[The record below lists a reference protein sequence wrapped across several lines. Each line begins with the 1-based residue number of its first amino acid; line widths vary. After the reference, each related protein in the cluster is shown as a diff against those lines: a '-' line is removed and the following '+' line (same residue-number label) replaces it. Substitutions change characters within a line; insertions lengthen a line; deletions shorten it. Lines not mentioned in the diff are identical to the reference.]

1 MKNIFPYKIEILPSE
16 PQEINSNPK
25 KTDKNSFRKSRN
37 ITNNF
42 SLYQNNVI
50 NNYLLTETKTYDNFS
65 SKVFSTSTTDKL
77 KTINK
82 NIMNKNFTKQKS
94 IIKLVKKN
102 TINIQNNNNKFP
114 LITPQ
119 KTFKKQNTVTFLDT
133 FKFKKKK
140 ISSHSLEKVKLM
152 NEPIRN
158 NYIKKSSLRIN
169 SNHNSFKS
177 EINIKE
183 KLSKSLFNSNR
194 KKKNSNTSISN
205 ISSKRISIESFNS
218 DNSNSKNNFID
229 VEKLSKN
236 LEDKNICIK
245 KEIKKK
251 KTYHED
257 LFQNIFKNEKV
268 ISKKFINDMHYK
280 FEKIESKALDT
291 KIIFIDNII
300 EGINN
305 NRLIFNDREKL
316 YKDMEKRLF
325 FKFSID
331 KVKDE
336 IFIKKQNNYFFYIM
350 KKVKEK
356 NDNKFSTLLYSLNN
370 YIGESYLN
378 INIYKNIYE
387 EKNIN
392 INIHKRYKIFKK
404 SSKSFLSNYS
414 NKSIHLQK
422 SIKKIHHSKNNF
434 LSLMIINKR
443 YNFNIIKNFYSIE
456 YNSFL
461 NKLEKNKSND
471 DNAKSKQLLKQNT
484 FNMKTFVK
492 KRTNKF
498 LKMPSQRSNHEH
510 NTLRSLRSFRSM
522 KSFYE
527 NDDLNTN
534 VKYLIFKSLKNNEF
548 YKRNK
553 IYHIVHHKGKST
565 PVLFN
570 FHLNKNDNEDSI
582 EENINDNNHVNH
594 KYKFHMTQ
602 NNMVYKVNEY
612 KNYIISSLKA
622 AEKAIFYIKD
632 RNFPFFKKIFEEK
645 NLNPDI
651 RDDNGNPLLIL
662 AVQSNSFQTVNYL
675 LNKGA
680 NPNIQNLNLN
690 TPLHYALT
698 FHNFEIADML
708 IQTGAN
714 EKIKNKM
721 GNTPWECLNSGA
733 SIV

>member
-1 MKNIFPYKIEILPSE
+1 MKNISPYKIEINSLPPE
-16 PQEINSNPK
+16 LQEINSNQK

-65 SKVFSTSTTDKL
+65 SKVFSTSTTDKI

-82 NIMNKNFTKQKS
+82 NIINKNFGKKKS

-102 TINIQNNNNKFP
+102 TINIEKNNKFP
-114 LITPQ
+114 LISPQ

-133 FKFKKKK
+133 FKFKNKKN
-140 ISSHSLEKVKLM
+140 SSQSLEKVKLQ
-152 NEPIRN
+152 NEPIKN
-158 NYIKKSSLRIN
+158 NYIKKSSLKLN
-169 SNHNSFKS
+169 SNNNSFKS
-177 EINIKE
+177 QISIKE
-183 KLSKSLFNSNR
+183 NLSKSLFNLN
-194 KKKNSNTSISN
+194 KNKKNSNTSISN
-205 ISSKRISIESFNS
+205 ISSKRISIESINS
-218 DNSNSKNNFID
+218 DNSNSNNYLLNI
-229 VEKLSKN
+229 EKLSKN
-236 LEDKNICIK
+236 LENKNISIK
-245 KEIKKK
+245 KSIKKK

-257 LFQNIFKNEKV
+257 LFQNIFENEKV
-268 ISKKFINDMHYK
+268 ISKKFINDLQYK
-280 FEKIESKALDT
+280 FEKIESKILDT
-291 KIIFIDNII
+291 KIIYIDNII

-325 FKFSID
+325 FKFSLE
-331 KVKDE
+331 KLRDE

-350 KKVKEK
+350 KKEKEK
-356 NDNKFSTLLYSLNN
+356 KIKNFSTLLYSFNN
-370 YIGESYLN
+370 YIGEKYLN
-378 INIYKNIYE
+378 INIYKNVYE
-387 EKNIN
+387 DKNF
-392 INIHKRYKIFKK
+392 NIHRKYKIFKK
-404 SSKSFLSNYS
+404 SSQSFLSSYS

-422 SIKKIHHSKNNF
+422 SLKKIHHSKINY
-434 LSLMIINKR
+434 LSIMIVNKK

-456 YNSFL
+456 YNYIL
-461 NKLEKNKSND
+461 NKLEKHKLKLD
-471 DNAKSKQLLKQNT
+471 GKSKEFLKQNT

-498 LKMPSQRSNHEH
+498 LRIPSQRSNHEH
-510 NTLRSLRSFRSM
+510 NTLRSFRSFRSM

-527 NDDLNTN
+527 NDSLSSNI
-534 VKYLIFKSLKNNEF
+534 KHLIYKSLKNNEF

-553 IYHIVHHKGKST
+553 IFHIVHHKGKST
-565 PVLFN
+565 PIIFN
-570 FHLNKNDNEDSI
+570 FHLNKKEDEDSI
-582 EENINDNNHVNH
+582 EENNGKKINN
-594 KYKFHMTQ
+594 KYKFQMSQ
-602 NNMVYKVNEY
+602 NNMVFKVNEY
-612 KNYIISSLKA
+612 KNCIINSLKA

-680 NPNIQNLNLN
+680 NPNVQNYNLN

>member
-1 MKNIFPYKIEILPSE
+1 MKNINPYKIEIHSPPSE

-42 SLYQNNVI
+42 SVYQNNVI

-77 KTINK
+77 KKINPNIINK
-82 NIMNKNFTKQKS
+82 NFAKKKS

-102 TINIQNNNNKFP
+102 TTNLGNNNNKFP

-140 ISSHSLEKVKLM
+140 ISSHSLEKVKLT

-158 NYIKKSSLRIN
+158 NFIKKSSLRIN

-177 EINIKE
+177 EINIKDH
-183 KLSKSLFNSNR
+183 LSKSLFNSSK

-218 DNSNSKNNFID
+218 DNSNSKNCIVD

-236 LEDKNICIK
+236 LEEKNICIK
-245 KEIKKK
+245 KLIKKK

-257 LFQNIFKNEKV
+257 LFQNIFENEKV

-325 FKFSID
+325 FKFSLD
-331 KVKDE
+331 KLRDE
-336 IFIKKQNNYFFYIM
+336 IFIKKQHNYFFYVM
-350 KKVKEK
+350 KKEK
-356 NDNKFSTLLYSLNN
+356 KKNNKFSTLLYSLNN
-370 YIGESYLN
+370 YIGEAYLN

-387 EKNIN
+387 EKNIS
-392 INIHKRYKIFKK
+392 IHKRYKVFKK

-422 SIKKIHHSKNNF
+422 SIKKIHHSKTNF

-456 YNSFL
+456 YN
-461 NKLEKNKSND
+461 
-471 DNAKSKQLLKQNT
+471 T
-484 FNMKTFVK
+484 
-492 KRTNKF
+492 
-498 LKMPSQRSNHEH
+498 QRSNHEH

-527 NDDLNTN
+527 NDDLNSN

-553 IYHIVHHKGKST
+553 IFHIVHHKGKST

-570 FHLNKNDNEDSI
+570 FHLNKNNNEDSE
-582 EENINDNNHVNH
+582 EENTNDNHMNR
-594 KYKFHMTQ
+594 KYKFQMTQ

-622 AEKAIFYIKD
+622 VERAIFYIKD

-645 NLNPDI
+645 NLSPDI

>member
-1 MKNIFPYKIEILPSE
+1 
-16 PQEINSNPK
+16 
-25 KTDKNSFRKSRN
+25 
-37 ITNNF
+37 
-42 SLYQNNVI
+42 
-50 NNYLLTETKTYDNFS
+50 
-65 SKVFSTSTTDKL
+65 
-77 KTINK
+77 
-82 NIMNKNFTKQKS
+82 
-94 IIKLVKKN
+94 
-102 TINIQNNNNKFP
+102 
-114 LITPQ
+114 
-119 KTFKKQNTVTFLDT
+119 
-133 FKFKKKK
+133 
-140 ISSHSLEKVKLM
+140 
-152 NEPIRN
+152 
-158 NYIKKSSLRIN
+158 
-169 SNHNSFKS
+169 
-177 EINIKE
+177 
-183 KLSKSLFNSNR
+183 
-194 KKKNSNTSISN
+194 
-205 ISSKRISIESFNS
+205 
-218 DNSNSKNNFID
+218 
-229 VEKLSKN
+229 
-236 LEDKNICIK
+236 
-245 KEIKKK
+245 
-251 KTYHED
+251 
-257 LFQNIFKNEKV
+257 
-268 ISKKFINDMHYK
+268 
-280 FEKIESKALDT
+280 
-291 KIIFIDNII
+291 
-300 EGINN
+300 
-305 NRLIFNDREKL
+305 
-316 YKDMEKRLF
+316 
-325 FKFSID
+325 
-331 KVKDE
+331 
-336 IFIKKQNNYFFYIM
+336 
-350 KKVKEK
+350 
-356 NDNKFSTLLYSLNN
+356 
-370 YIGESYLN
+370 
-378 INIYKNIYE
+378 
-387 EKNIN
+387 
-392 INIHKRYKIFKK
+392 
-404 SSKSFLSNYS
+404 
-414 NKSIHLQK
+414 
-422 SIKKIHHSKNNF
+422 
-434 LSLMIINKR
+434 MIINKR

-461 NKLEKNKSND
+461 NKLDKNKSND

-570 FHLNKNDNEDSI
+570 FHLNKNDNENSI

>member
-1 MKNIFPYKIEILPSE
+1 MK
-16 PQEINSNPK
+16 
-25 KTDKNSFRKSRN
+25 
-37 ITNNF
+37 
-42 SLYQNNVI
+42 
-50 NNYLLTETKTYDNFS
+50 
-65 SKVFSTSTTDKL
+65 
-77 KTINK
+77 
-82 NIMNKNFTKQKS
+82 
-94 IIKLVKKN
+94 
-102 TINIQNNNNKFP
+102 
-114 LITPQ
+114 
-119 KTFKKQNTVTFLDT
+119 
-133 FKFKKKK
+133 
-140 ISSHSLEKVKLM
+140 
-152 NEPIRN
+152 
-158 NYIKKSSLRIN
+158 
-169 SNHNSFKS
+169 
-177 EINIKE
+177 KE
-183 KLSKSLFNSNR
+183 
-194 KKKNSNTSISN
+194 KKKN
-205 ISSKRISIESFNS
+205 
-218 DNSNSKNNFID
+218 
-229 VEKLSKN
+229 
-236 LEDKNICIK
+236 
-245 KEIKKK
+245 
-251 KTYHED
+251 
-257 LFQNIFKNEKV
+257 
-268 ISKKFINDMHYK
+268 
-280 FEKIESKALDT
+280 
-291 KIIFIDNII
+291 
-300 EGINN
+300 
-305 NRLIFNDREKL
+305 
-316 YKDMEKRLF
+316 
-325 FKFSID
+325 
-331 KVKDE
+331 
-336 IFIKKQNNYFFYIM
+336 
-350 KKVKEK
+350 
-356 NDNKFSTLLYSLNN
+356 NKFSTLLYSLNN
-370 YIGESYLN
+370 YIGEAYLN

-387 EKNIN
+387 EKNIS
-392 INIHKRYKIFKK
+392 IHKRYKVFKK

-461 NKLEKNKSND
+461 NKLDKNKSND

-527 NDDLNTN
+527 NDDLNSN

-553 IYHIVHHKGKST
+553 IFHIVHHKGKST

-570 FHLNKNDNEDSI
+570 FHLNKNNNEDSE
-582 EENINDNNHVNH
+582 EENTNDNHMNR
-594 KYKFHMTQ
+594 KYKFQMTQ

-622 AEKAIFYIKD
+622 VERAIFYVKD

-645 NLNPDI
+645 NLSPDI